1 MKARHTLADTT
12 LSKPLESS
20 WLADTQDYFAF
31 HLHGVL
37 LYSQLQSG
45 VSMQSLY
52 GGGLKYAKILDLLGP
67 AWIVELD
74 KNASNSMGATLA
86 GWRFGL

>member
-1 MKARHTLADTT
+1 MTKLSTIHCGYRVKLTLQA
-12 LSKPLESS
+12 
-20 WLADTQDYFAF
+20 
-31 HLHGVL
+31 
-37 LYSQLQSG
+37 
-45 VSMQSLY
+45 LY

-67 AWIVELD
+67 GWVVELD